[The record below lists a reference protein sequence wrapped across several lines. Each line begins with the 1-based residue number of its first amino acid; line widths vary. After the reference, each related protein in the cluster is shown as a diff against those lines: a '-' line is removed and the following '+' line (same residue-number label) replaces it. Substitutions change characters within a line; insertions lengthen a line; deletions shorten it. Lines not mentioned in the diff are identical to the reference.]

1 MEKQHE
7 IRRVESERLNI
18 DIKEKSE
25 ETKEC
30 KSQLDKISRNY
41 TKVEKEKATI
51 EYELD
56 QIYEKKRTEL
66 EELRLKNIEI
76 PMHSEDEIDY
86 SSVERYQELSI
97 KQIEKACEGIAGK
110 IEGSSKRIE
119 ELTATGRCVYNEE
132 KYDATE

>member
-1 MEKQHE
+1 VEKQHE
-7 IRRVESERLNI
+7 IRRVESERLNV

-56 QIYEKKRTEL
+56 
-66 EELRLKNIEI
+66 
-76 PMHSEDEIDY
+76 
-86 SSVERYQELSI
+86 
-97 KQIEKACEGIAGK
+97 
-110 IEGSSKRIE
+110 
-119 ELTATGRCVYNEE
+119 
-132 KYDATE
+132 